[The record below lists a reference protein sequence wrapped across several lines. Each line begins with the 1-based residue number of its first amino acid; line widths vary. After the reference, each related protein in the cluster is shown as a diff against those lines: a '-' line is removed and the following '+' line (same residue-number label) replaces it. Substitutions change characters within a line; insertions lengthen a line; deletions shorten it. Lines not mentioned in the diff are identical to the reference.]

1 LRGALKKSLAFNRI
15 AKLTVPSPC
24 ERSRKKVN
32 RKERLEEGVAMRSR
46 KIARSKSA
54 KSVTKGRTS
63 ALRESPKRSRK
74 TEKETIRLSVNGKP
88 YALEIGDK
96 PNEIDPSH
104 TLAHTLRETLGLTG
118 TKVSCD
124 NGACGC
130 CTVLMDNKAVLSCMT
145 LTVEC
150 DGKMITTIEGL
161 KDLKAEKLDS
171 LQQAFIDYTAFQ
183 CGFCTPGIIMSA
195 KALLHENPSPTEEDV
210 KEALSG
216 NFCRCIS
223 HYQVVK
229 AVMAASRE
237 VR

>member
-1 LRGALKKSLAFNRI
+1 MKSRRIGRGKSGKPR
-15 AKLTVPSPC
+15 AKDRTSGSRSSSKTTRKMEKGTIHLTV
-24 ERSRKKVN
+24 
-32 RKERLEEGVAMRSR
+32 
-46 KIARSKSA
+46 
-54 KSVTKGRTS
+54 
-63 ALRESPKRSRK
+63 
-74 TEKETIRLSVNGKP
+74 NGQP
-88 YALEIGDK
+88 HELEIGNK
-96 PNEIDPSH
+96 PNGIGPSH

-130 CTVLMDNKAVLSCMT
+130 CTVLMDKKAVLSCMM

-150 DGKMITTIEGL
+150 DGKDITTIEGL
-161 KDLKAEKLDS
+161 KDPKTEKLDP
-171 LQQAFIDYTAFQ
+171 LQQAVIDHTAFQ

-195 KALLHENPSPTEEDV
+195 KALLQENPSPTEEDV

-229 AVMAASRE
+229 AVMAASRDA
-237 VR
+237 R

>member
-1 LRGALKKSLAFNRI
+1 MAVKRAKEIRKKSPGKNR
-15 AKLTVPSPC
+15 L
-24 ERSRKKVN
+24 N
-32 RKERLEEGVAMRSR
+32 L
-46 KIARSKSA
+46 
-54 KSVTKGRTS
+54 
-63 ALRESPKRSRK
+63 L
-74 TEKETIRLSVNGKP
+74 VNGQP
-88 YALEIGDK
+88 FDLEVGMELHQVN
-96 PNEIDPSH
+96 PAH

-124 NGACGC
+124 HGACGC
-130 CTVLMDNKAVLSCMT
+130 CTVLMDREAVLSCMT

-150 DGKMITTIEGL
+150 DGKQITTIEGL
-161 KDLKAEKLDS
+161 TDPETGKIDP

-195 KALLHENPSPTEEDV
+195 KALLHENPIPTEEEV
-210 KEALSG
+210 KQGLSG

-229 AVMAASRE
+229 AVMAASKG